1 MTQFTPVAGAIGGLL
16 IGASAVLLLGALGRI
31 AGVSGIA
38 FGALAGL
45 LDRLRGRDTANPA
58 PAPAPAAGTVT
69 APARSELAWRLAFL
83 AGLLAGAR
91 LWAAL
96 SGEPPATAR
105 AGMPAALLI
114 AGGLLVGAGT
124 ALAHGCTSGHGVCG
138 LARQSPRSLVATGV
152 FMAVAIATVF
162 VVRHAG

>member
-1 MTQFTPVAGAIGGLL
+1 MTQFTPVAGLL

-38 FGALAGL
+38 FGALALL

-58 PAPAPAAGTVT
+58 PAADTVT
-69 APARSELAWRLAFL
+69 APARSELAWRIAFL
-83 AGLLAGAR
+83 VGLLAGAR

-96 SGEPPATAR
+96 SGEPSATAR
-105 AGMPAALLI
+105 TGMPAALLI
-114 AGGLLVGAGT
+114 VGGLLVGAGT

-138 LARQSPRSLVATGV
+138 LARLSPRSLVATGV
-152 FMAVAIATVF
+152 FMAVAVATVF
-162 VVRHAG
+162 VMRHAG